1 MDIWTFD
8 DQYRAIV
15 KSGKNA
21 SNTQLILTGMALG
34 LNSTLSITE
43 RNEKLPPCPILL
55 LSNSHGVLQIYYYIQ
70 RNLPSICR
78 APETI
83 KPSQTPSL
91 PRIPSGQQPLSPY
104 PPSNDPLQS
113 ILATRKSFYLLQRR
127 QNGTSFLLFM
137 RARMCVYV

>member
-21 SNTQLILTGMALG
+21 SNTQPILTGMALG

-43 RNEKLPPCPILL
+43 RSEKLPPCPILL
-55 LSNSHGVLQIYYYIQ
+55 LSNSDGVLQIYYYIQ
-70 RNLPSICR
+70 KNLPSICR
-78 APETI
+78 APEPI
-83 KPSQTPSL
+83 KISQTPSL
-91 PRIPSGQQPLSPY
+91 PRTPSGPQPLSQY

-113 ILATRKSFYLLQRR
+113 MLGTRKSFYLLQRR

-137 RARMCVYV
+137 SVRVCVCV